1 MNNEKAI
8 FLHEPSAASVG
19 IWLFLVWYR
28 REFVLFFYK
37 RLIHEIGRKCYN
49 RKRESK
55 IIE

>member
-8 FLHEPSAASVG
+8 FLHEPLAASVG
-19 IWLFLVWYR
+19 IWLFFVWYR
-28 REFVLFFYK
+28 RDFFVFYK
-37 RLIHEIGRKCYN
+37 RLIHEIGLKCYN